1 MNSDLFPVPV
11 SALSTTKVTNE
22 QYLEMYQQSVD
33 DNEGFWREQG
43 KRLHWSTPYTD
54 VKDVSFDKTN
64 HRIRWSITNVF
75 QTVIANI

>member
-43 KRLHWSTPYTD
+43 K
-54 VKDVSFDKTN
+54 
-64 HRIRWSITNVF
+64 
-75 QTVIANI
+75 